1 MDEVIE
7 VFARPLGRVAWIQR
21 MLIDWQVLA

>member
-7 VFARPLGRVAWIQR
+7 VLARPIGRVAWLQR

>member
-7 VFARPLGRVAWIQR
+7 VLARPIGRVAWIQR
-21 MLIDWQVLA
+21 MLIDSQVLA